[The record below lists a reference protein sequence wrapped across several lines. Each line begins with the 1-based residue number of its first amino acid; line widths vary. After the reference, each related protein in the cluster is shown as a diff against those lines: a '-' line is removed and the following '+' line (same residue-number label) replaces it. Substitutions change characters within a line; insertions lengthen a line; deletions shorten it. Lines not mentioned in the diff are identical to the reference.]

1 MQFGGETPSALP
13 IWEAHLLKGGRPPV
27 YLYYLHSISKRYR
40 SGAKTRLWY
49 LQACFVYYDV
59 VVLFWLHTLD
69 TYKRYIPINVK
80 LVCRL
85 PSRPIKPHSPLTLRK
100 TPRERH
106 NNVGGGYAVQRL
118 RPYGPYGPYE
128 GRNVGTRQARRAF
141 FSNTISLRVSILPSL
156 GTGTYGYGF

>member
-85 PSRPIKPHSPLTLRK
+85 PSRTRPEGLGGSRDAGLAVAGPRPPYVTEAVRHS
-100 TPRERH
+100 
-106 NNVGGGYAVQRL
+106 G
-118 RPYGPYGPYE
+118 
-128 GRNVGTRQARRAF
+128 
-141 FSNTISLRVSILPSL
+141 
-156 GTGTYGYGF
+156 